1 MKEGHMA
8 GPGAYWVGKEERREV
23 LDVLDSGHLYR
34 YGDLDDPK
42 FKRKV
47 LTFEKEFAE
56 YCGAAYCQATSSGTG
71 SILIS
76 LDAIGVK
83 PGDEI
88 IIPTYTFIAS
98 YSASIFLGT
107 VPVLCEID
115 ESLTMD
121 PEDLERRITPK
132 TKAIMPVHIL
142 GNPCNMDAI
151 MEIAR
156 RHGIMVVEDCCQAC
170 GASYRGKKVGTFG
183 EFGAFSLNINKTI
196 TAGDG
201 GMVIT
206 DKKEYFEHAFA
217 MQDQGHKPKGGGLS
231 RIPPS
236 IVGLSFRINELTGAV
251 ALAQLR
257 KIDGIL
263 STLHRKKKTL
273 KGLIADIPG
282 MHFRRLNDEE
292 GECATLLTVIFDSAE
307 RAAKVSR
314 ALGTH
319 TVDDSGW
326 HVYSNMDQINRHLE
340 ELGRPHDL
348 GAYPRTDE
356 LLKRSINISVGV
368 VDAGL
373 GAGWGIYIDSTDEEI
388 ERVGARFIRACEEA
402 G

>member
-1 MKEGHMA
+1 MA
-8 GPGAYWVGKEERREV
+8 GPGAYWVDDDERREV
-23 LDVLDSGHLYR
+23 LDVLDGGHLYR

-56 YCGAAYCQATSSGTG
+56 YSGAAYCQATSSGTS

-76 LDAIGVK
+76 LNAIGVK

-98 YSASIFLGT
+98 YGAAIFIGA

-151 MEIAR
+151 MDIAN

-183 EFGAFSLNINKTI
+183 ELGAFSLNLNKTI

-206 DKKEYFEHAFA
+206 DNRQYFEHAFA
-217 MQDQGHKPKGGGLS
+217 MQDQGHKPMGGGLS
-231 RIPPS
+231 VMPPS
-236 IVGLSFRINELTGAV
+236 ILGLNFRINELTGAV

-257 KIDGIL
+257 KIDRIL
-263 STLHRKKKTL
+263 STLHQKKQKL
-273 KGLIADIPG
+273 KDLISDIPG
-282 MHFRRLNDEE
+282 TRFTHLNDAE

-307 RAAKVSR
+307 RAAKVSNI
-314 ALGTH
+314 LGTH
-319 TVDDSGW
+319 TVDDTGW
-326 HVYSNMDQINRHLE
+326 HVYSNMDQVNRHLKE
-340 ELGRPHDL
+340 IDRPHDL

-368 VDAGL
+368 VDDGL
-373 GAGWGIYIDSTDEEI
+373 GAGWGININSTDEEI
-388 ERVGARFIRACEEA
+388 EEVAAQFVRACDEA
-402 G
+402 